1 MDIINSLKIGQNI
14 SVQINDN
21 GINLKNGGYVADE
34 NGNRFKILS
43 VAMINNHKR
52 LIDSNAELLL
62 AGDVNNIGKK
72 LYTIWQKRRDRLRR
86 TSLKSHR
93 RTIRKRKK

>member
-1 MDIINSLKIGQNI
+1 MKKAVCDMDIINSLKIGQNI

-52 LIDSNAELLL
+52 LIDSNASYCWREMLIISEKNYIRYDLM
-62 AGDVNNIGKK
+62 KK
-72 LYTIWQKRRDRLRR
+72 
-86 TSLKSHR
+86 SV
-93 RTIRKRKK
+93 

>member
-1 MDIINSLKIGQNI
+1 MKKAVCDMDIINSLKIGQNI

-52 LIDSNAELLL
+52 LIDSNA
-62 AGDVNNIGKK
+62 GGVGFGVGFGVSSDIK
-72 LYTIWQKRRDRLRR
+72 II
-86 TSLKSHR
+86 SF
-93 RTIRKRKK
+93 

>member
-1 MDIINSLKIGQNI
+1 MNIINSLKIGQNL

-34 NGNRFKILS
+34 KGNRFKILS

-72 LYTIWQKRRDRLRR
+72 LYTI
-86 TSLKSHR
+86 
-93 RTIRKRKK
+93 

>member
-1 MDIINSLKIGQNI
+1 MKKPVCDMDIINSLKIGQNI

-72 LYTIWQKRRDRLRR
+72 LYTI
-86 TSLKSHR
+86 
-93 RTIRKRKK
+93 

>member
-1 MDIINSLKIGQNI
+1 MD
-14 SVQINDN
+14 
-21 GINLKNGGYVADE
+21 LKNGGYVADE

-72 LYTIWQKRRDRLRR
+72 IIYDMI
-86 TSLKSHR
+86 
-93 RTIRKRKK
+93 

>member
-62 AGDVNNIGKK
+62 AGDVNNIGKNYIRYDLMK
-72 LYTIWQKRRDRLRR
+72 
-86 TSLKSHR
+86 KSV
-93 RTIRKRKK
+93 RKKLNIN

>member
-21 GINLKNGGYVADE
+21 GINLKNGGYVAD
-34 NGNRFKILS
+34 GNRFKILS

-72 LYTIWQKRRDRLRR
+72 LYTI
-86 TSLKSHR
+86 
-93 RTIRKRKK
+93 

>member
-43 VAMINNHKR
+43 VAMINNHK
-52 LIDSNAELLL
+52 ELLL

-72 LYTIWQKRRDRLRR
+72 LYTI
-86 TSLKSHR
+86 
-93 RTIRKRKK
+93 

>member
-1 MDIINSLKIGQNI
+1 MNIINSLKIGQNL

-34 NGNRFKILS
+34 KGNRFKILS

-72 LYTIWQKRRDRLRR
+72 LYTIWFNEKECV
-86 TSLKSHR
+86 
-93 RTIRKRKK
+93 RKN

>member
-1 MDIINSLKIGQNI
+1 MKKAVCDMDIINSLKIGQNI

-21 GINLKNGGYVADE
+21 GIKLKNGGYVADE

-72 LYTIWQKRRDRLRR
+72 LYTI
-86 TSLKSHR
+86 
-93 RTIRKRKK
+93 